1 MKHHKILNACNQGQR
16 VQGIC
21 AKRKLWLPVVK
32 RLPWTGCNES
42 AKDYNNQ
49 EETDET
55 GHYEQY

>member
-1 MKHHKILNACNQGQR
+1 MPATKVKEYRAYVLT
-16 VQGIC
+16 
-21 AKRKLWLPVVK
+21 KLWLPVVK